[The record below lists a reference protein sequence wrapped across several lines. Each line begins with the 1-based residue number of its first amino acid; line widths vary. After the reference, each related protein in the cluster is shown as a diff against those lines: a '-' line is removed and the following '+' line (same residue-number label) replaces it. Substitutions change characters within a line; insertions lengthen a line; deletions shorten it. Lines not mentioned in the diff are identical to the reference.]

1 METQPFNRS
10 TPKSADDYR
19 KERNIKNVVLV
30 IVIAMISFG
39 VILNLLAWS
48 DIGRP
53 YTTEAGIWIGSLGI
67 GIGWFAGKVLN

>member
-1 METQPFNRS
+1 
-10 TPKSADDYR
+10 
-19 KERNIKNVVLV
+19 
-30 IVIAMISFG
+30 MISFG